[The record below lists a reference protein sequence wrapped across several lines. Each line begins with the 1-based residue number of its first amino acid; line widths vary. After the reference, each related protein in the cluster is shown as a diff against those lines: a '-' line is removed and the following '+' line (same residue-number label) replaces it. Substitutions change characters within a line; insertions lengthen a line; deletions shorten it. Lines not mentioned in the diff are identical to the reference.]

1 MNNKASRSE
10 LIKKKPK
17 VILFYFSSLR
27 STLLYYDIIK
37 KNPSLFDCVIEMPA
51 IPYSKNNG
59 KRNIK
64 KLFRALY
71 DSPGFF
77 LMQLL
82 VVKVYAILSILF
94 KTSIKDL
101 CKDNNLDHYFFKK
114 IDKGLIS
121 FLKEKNPIWIISS
134 TSTLLT
140 EEFIKLPLNG
150 VINFHEAPLPKYKG
164 SASYFWFM
172 VNNEK
177 FAYSTVHYAVEKLDS
192 GPIICE
198 GPRVK
203 VSQPT
208 VFTLWFKMLL
218 SHDKSW
224 IYILPYLINGKKLP
238 SKRQKTSN
246 LKAYSYPDAES
257 SKILK
262 RKLTPFLNYDNL
274 KLIFSIAFHGFKD
287 RYKDRYNE
295 YK

>member
-1 MNNKASRSE
+1 MDNKSGYFE
-10 LIKKKPK
+10 LTKRKPK
-17 VILFYFSSLR
+17 VILFYYSSLR
-27 STLLYYDIIK
+27 STLLYNDIIQ

-51 IPYSKNNG
+51 IPYSRKSG

-64 KLFRALY
+64 KLFKILFR
-71 DSPGFF
+71 SPGFF

-82 VVKVYAILSILF
+82 IVKVYTIFSLLF

-114 IDKGLIS
+114 IDNDLIS
-121 FLKEKNPIWIISS
+121 FLQKKNPIWMISS

-177 FAYSTVHYAVEKLDS
+177 FVHSTVHYVEEKLDS

-198 GPRVK
+198 GTRVK
-203 VSQPT
+203 VLQPT
-208 VFTLWFKMLL
+208 VFRLWFKMLL
-218 SHDKSW
+218 SHKKSW
-224 IYILPYLINGKKLP
+224 IYILPYLINGNKIP
-238 SKRQKTSN
+238 SKRQKSSN
-246 LKAYSYPDAES
+246 FKAYSYPDSES
-257 SKILK
+257 NKILK
-262 RKLTPFLNYDNL
+262 KRSIPFLNYKDL
-274 KLIFSIAFHGFKD
+274 KLIFSISFRGFKD
-287 RYKDRYNE
+287 RYNE
-295 YK
+295 HK